1 MTRKNEVLIDEELTY
16 RIRGAVYEVYRQL
29 GSGFLESVYEKALM
43 IEFES
48 IGLQAERQVSFA
60 VLYKDQPVGRF
71 LADIVVE
78 KNVVIELKSQGNLNM
93 SMCKAQLVN
102 YLKASG
108 LKVGLIVNFIYPK
121 ARIERIV
128 V

>member
-16 RIRGAVYEVYRQL
+16 KIRGSVYEVYRQL

-43 IEFES
+43 IELES
-48 IGLQAERQVSFA
+48 IGLQAVRQVSFA
-60 VLYKDQPVGRF
+60 VMYKDRPVGRF
-71 LADIVVE
+71 LVDIVVE
-78 KNVVIELKSQGNLNM
+78 KNVVIELKAQGNVNM
-93 SMCKAQLVN
+93 AMCKAQLVN

>member
-1 MTRKNEVLIDEELTY
+1 MSEDLTY
-16 RIRGAVYEVYRQL
+16 KIRGAVYEVYKQL
-29 GSGFLESVYEKALM
+29 GSGFLESVYEKSLM
-43 IEFES
+43 VELARV
-48 IGLQAERQVSFA
+48 GLQAERQVSFR
-60 VLYKDQPVGRF
+60 VSYKDQPVGKF

-78 KNVVIELKSQGNLNM
+78 KNVVIELKAQVNVNM
-93 SMCKAQLVN
+93 SMCKAQLLN

-108 LKVGLIVNFIYPK
+108 LKVGLIVNFTYPK